1 MTLQR
6 FLTLTA
12 CVPDRDLRRA
22 MAVALSFE
30 VPRGPKDYQR
40 YYRRVVSELDAP
52 TALAVEPTSPETE
65 LVAC

>member
-40 YYRRVVSELDAP
+40 FYRRVVGELEVP
-52 TALAVEPTSPETE
+52 TALDVRPTSPEAE

>member
-6 FLTLTA
+6 FLALA
-12 CVPDRDLRRA
+12 ARVPDRDLRRA

-40 YYRRVVSELDAP
+40 YYHRVISELDVP
-52 TALAVEPTSPETE
+52 PALEVEPTSSETE

>member
-30 VPRGPKDYQR
+30 VRGPKDYQR
-40 YYRRVVSELDAP
+40 YYRRVISELDVP
-52 TALAVEPTSPETE
+52 TALDVEPTSSETE